1 MEEKLKLYLRTMIS
15 NKGSDLHI
23 KAGSQ
28 VRVRIHGVLKVL
40 GKDAL
45 TAEMVEK
52 LAKEITTTDQYEK
65 LVTDRNLDFSYV
77 LGSENR
83 FRVNFFYQ
91 MDGLSAVFRIIPV
104 DILSLDDLNLPEVIK
119 SFTEIQRG
127 LVLVTGVTGS
137 GKSTTLAAILDKI
150 NREQKKHIITVE
162 DPIEFV
168 HKDRG
173 CLINQRGIGQDAHSF
188 SDALRAALRE
198 DPDIILVGE
207 MRDLETIDIAL
218 HAANTGH
225 LVFSTLHTLDAKET
239 IDRIVGMFG
248 NEEQNRIRMSLASVL
263 EGVIS
268 QRLIPTIRGGRV
280 AGIEILKK
288 TARIEQLIAEN
299 RDAEIPD
306 ALFEGK
312 EIYGTQTFDQ
322 ALLDILRRGEI
333 TEETA
338 LEYATNP
345 ADMKLKMQGVGKGAI
360 VQDDM
365 EEKEA
370 DVFGFKEEEEQSNHC
385 LILFRYNSRLFY

>member
-15 NKGSDLHI
+15 NSGSDLHL

-40 GKDAL
+40 GKDEL
-45 TAEMVEK
+45 SAEMMDK
-52 LAKEITTTDQYEK
+52 LAQEITTADQYEK
-65 LVTDRNLDFSYV
+65 LQTDRNLDFSYV

-83 FRVNFFYQ
+83 FRVNFFFQ

-104 DILSLDDLNLPEVIK
+104 KILTLDELNLPPVIK
-119 SFTEIQRG
+119 TFAEIQRG

-150 NREQKKHIITVE
+150 NREHKKHIITVE

-168 HKDRG
+168 HRDRG
-173 CLINQRGIGQDAHSF
+173 CLINQRGIGPDAHSF

-268 QRLIPTIRGGRV
+268 QRLIPTKRGGRV

-333 TEETA
+333 TEEIA

-345 ADMKLKMQGVGKGAI
+345 SDMKLKMQGVGKGAI
-360 VQDDM
+360 VDEHADK
-365 EEKEA
+365 KEH
-370 DVFGFKEEEEQSNHC
+370 DVFAFKEDEES
-385 LILFRYNSRLFY
+385 

>member
-15 NKGSDLHI
+15 NEGSDLHI

-28 VRVRIHGVLKVL
+28 VRVRVHGVLKVL

-45 TAEMVEK
+45 SAEMVDK
-52 LAKEITTTDQYEK
+52 LAREITTKDQYEK
-65 LVTDRNLDFSYV
+65 LINDRNLDFSYV
-77 LGSENR
+77 LGEENR

-104 DILSLDDLNLPEVIK
+104 NILTLDELNLPEVIK
-119 SFTEIQRG
+119 TFTDIQRG

-137 GKSTTLAAILDKI
+137 GKSTTLAAMIDKI

-173 CLINQRGIGQDAHSF
+173 CLVNQRSIGQDAHSF

-207 MRDLETIDIAL
+207 MRDLETIDIVL

-268 QRLIPTIRGGRV
+268 QRLIPTKKGGRV
-280 AGIEILKK
+280 AGIEVLKK

-333 TEETA
+333 TDKTA

-345 ADMKLKMQGVGKGAI
+345 ADMKLKMQGVGKDAI
-360 VQDDM
+360 VD
-365 EEKEA
+365 EHAAEKEA
-370 DVFGFKEEEEQSNHC
+370 DIFEFKSEEE
-385 LILFRYNSRLFY
+385 